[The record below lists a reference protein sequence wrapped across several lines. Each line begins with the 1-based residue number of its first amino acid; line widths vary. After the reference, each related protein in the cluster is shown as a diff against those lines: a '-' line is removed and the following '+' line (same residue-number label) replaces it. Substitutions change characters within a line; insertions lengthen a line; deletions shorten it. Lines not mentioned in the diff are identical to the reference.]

1 MRQKTQKK
9 VIIIAFLAVPVLLL
23 LAFTYLPLADMFK
36 YSFWKWN
43 GTSKDHTFI
52 GLDNYK
58 TIFGRSEYLNVLKT
72 SIYYF
77 VGSVLQIII
86 ALYFATI
93 LNYKVRGGN
102 FFKGVIFFPSLLN
115 GVAVGLLFNY
125 FYKGGGTLDTVLTFM
140 GVPESSLK
148 LWLGDA
154 AIVNFSLVFVSL
166 WRYMG
171 QNMIMFNGAI
181 KSVSGELLEAAS
193 IDGANTWQQF
203 RFIVLPN
210 IKTIVSLNLILAV
223 KGAISVFEIPMI
235 MTDGQNGSRTF
246 VMKMLDTAFDSRKY
260 GLACALG
267 VVLFLFIMSITFVQK
282 RLFERKESDEMVIY
296 KQKAV
301 HLNDNKEE
309 VVFEMDEESDG
320 SIRLLDFIPMLIDL
334 SLNNRVYLID
344 EIDRSMHPLLSQKLL
359 EYYYSNLRSGLDT
372 QLIFT
377 THEAS
382 LLNSNSIR
390 HDEIWF
396 VEKDIAGASHF
407 TSLVEYKPRQDVLKG
422 YMHGRYGAIPFFQ
435 TSAIS

>member
-203 RFIVLPN
+203 RFIILPN

-267 VVLFLFIMSITFVQK
+267 VVLFLFIMIITFVQK
-282 RLFERKESDEMVIY
+282 RLFERKESDDY
-296 KQKAV
+296 GNKKA
-301 HLNDNKEE
+301 
-309 VVFEMDEESDG
+309 
-320 SIRLLDFIPMLIDL
+320 
-334 SLNNRVYLID
+334 
-344 EIDRSMHPLLSQKLL
+344 
-359 EYYYSNLRSGLDT
+359 
-372 QLIFT
+372 
-377 THEAS
+377 
-382 LLNSNSIR
+382 
-390 HDEIWF
+390 
-396 VEKDIAGASHF
+396 
-407 TSLVEYKPRQDVLKG
+407 
-422 YMHGRYGAIPFFQ
+422 
-435 TSAIS
+435 